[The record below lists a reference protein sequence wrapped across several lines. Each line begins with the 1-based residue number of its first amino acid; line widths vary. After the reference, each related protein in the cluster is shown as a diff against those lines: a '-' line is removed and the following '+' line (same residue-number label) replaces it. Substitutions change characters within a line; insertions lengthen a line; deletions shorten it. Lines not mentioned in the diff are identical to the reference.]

1 MVEENTDKIIIG
13 NRERVSFPGISTL
26 RVTARVDTGAKI
38 SSIHCEKVWIE
49 KFKGKPVL
57 CCYLLRRTT
66 HVTRFDHFTT
76 RKIKSSN
83 GHVETRYSVHL
94 DVQMGDEI
102 INTEFTLSN
111 RKRMK
116 NSVLLGR
123 KFLMKRFLV
132 DVSIRFTQ
140 SSAKAV

>member
-1 MVEENTDKIIIG
+1 MEEITEKKIIG
-13 NRERVSFPGISTL
+13 NRERVSFPGVSTL

-38 SSIHCEKVWIE
+38 SSVHCERVWIE
-49 KFKGKPVL
+49 RFKGKQVL
-57 CCYLLRRTT
+57 CCYLLRKTT
-66 HVTRFDHFTT
+66 HVTRFEHFTT

-83 GHVETRYSVHL
+83 GHVETRYSVNM
-94 DVQMGDEI
+94 DVEMGKEI

-123 KFLMKRFLV
+123 KFLMKRYLV

-140 SSAKAV
+140 SPSKAV